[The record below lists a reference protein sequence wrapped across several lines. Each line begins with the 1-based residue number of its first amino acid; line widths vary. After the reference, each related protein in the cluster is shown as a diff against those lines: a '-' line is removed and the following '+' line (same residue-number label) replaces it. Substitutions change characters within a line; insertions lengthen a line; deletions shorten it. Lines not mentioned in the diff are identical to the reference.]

1 MSDFSKPDSISE
13 QSVNIMRTLTH
24 GISKCLEQFSQIPD
38 DIKFSEESYG
48 KFCAYLQQACL
59 CLYHQQESYQYA
71 YVVEFIDLVKQLLC
85 QKIFKPLYDVQLKKM
100 APLKDQLALVAVTI
114 STANEMQR
122 SGPPKDGQKY
132 HQFLAYLVFCFKQL
146 G

>member
-1 MSDFSKPDSISE
+1 MYMSTYAALKLMATLVMFCQRPFKQFGFFLQYAAMSDFSKPESISE

-38 DIKFSEESYG
+38 DIKFSEETYG

-59 CLYHQQESYQYA
+59 CLYHQQQSYQYA

-100 APLKDQLALVAVTI
+100 APLKDQ
-114 STANEMQR
+114 
-122 SGPPKDGQKY
+122 
-132 HQFLAYLVFCFKQL
+132 
-146 G
+146 